1 LASPTVRKAREFQ
14 RLRDQG
20 GEPFFDFKGLNE
32 RLGGETLDRWL
43 ATAKVGSPDPGQALE
58 SSDDASPPPPPVA
71 GRRGVLPRRDPGPG
85 RRRGPDDRRRVRPI
99 APPPTPPATS
109 ARHPYESLLFWGL
122 KPRQTVIEVSP
133 GGGYW
138 TEILAPYAKATGGTY
153 VAGVADLANPKVSE
167 GARKG
172 RAAFE
177 ARFAD
182 PALYGK
188 VRFVNFGPVAGP
200 LGAAGSADL
209 VLTARNVH
217 NWTGQPGVADKIF
230 ADFFAVLK
238 PGGVLAVE
246 DHRADPKSETDKGA
260 DGYLA
265 TATVVALAEKA
276 GFKLDASSEI
286 NANPKDT
293 KDYPFGVWTLPPTR
307 QSAPDGQPADPAF
320 DRAKYD
326 AIGESDRMTLRFRK
340 PG

>member
-1 LASPTVRKAREFQ
+1 MTHRRHLLLLAATFCLSAAPALAADTALRTAIASPDRAPASVAR
-14 RLRDQG
+14 DG
-20 GEPFFDFKGLNE
+20 
-32 RLGGETLDRWL
+32 
-43 ATAKVGSPDPGQALE
+43 
-58 SSDDASPPPPPVA
+58 
-71 GRRGVLPRRDPGPG
+71 
-85 RRRGPDDRRRVRPI
+85 
-99 APPPTPPATS
+99 
-109 ARHPYESLLFWGL
+109 ARHPYDSLTFWGL
-122 KPRQTVIEVSP
+122 KPGQTVIEVSP

-153 VAGVADLANPKVSE
+153 VAGVADLANPKISE

-172 RAAFE
+172 RATFE

-182 PALYGK
+182 PAKYGV

-200 LGAAGSADL
+200 LGAPGSADL

-238 PGGVLAVE
+238 PGGLLAVE

-260 DGYLA
+260 NGYLA

-276 GFKLDASSEI
+276 GFKLDAQSEI

-293 KDYPFGVWTLPPTR
+293 KDHPFGVWTLPPVR
-307 QSAPDGQPADPAF
+307 RSSDDGKPVDPAF